1 MAMRQVIARK
11 YVSLAPL
18 GIRVADHMH
27 IHGLSFDEALERAER
42 EFAEEGRPVMQQQ
55 GAA

>member
-1 MAMRQVIARK
+1 MDISEMERK

-27 IHGLSFDEALERAER
+27 IYGLSFDEALNRAEL
-42 EFAEEGRPVMQQQ
+42 EFAEEGRPIFVEE